1 MHICK
6 SMVHF
11 FDETERKSANFNWK
25 RENGRGV
32 SGIFT
37 ISHFHTSVWV
47 DKISIII

>member
-1 MHICK
+1 VRVDFGEIW
-6 SMVHF
+6 
-11 FDETERKSANFNWK
+11 RKNAIFNWK

-47 DKISIII
+47 DKIPIII